1 MAVFGAPS
9 LGRARATSARRAP
22 LKRNRPSCLRPF
34 RNRNGFSGALPPLHP
49 AVWPS
54 GGKDQLPAALPALS
68 GHGRRHELLTPPLLP
83 AHRRQVAG
91 FAGLPQGRPRA
102 FRVLQLARI
111 NPSAVILRPS
121 RSLRKVSPTISRLD
135 PRATAAPPIG
145 GYMHAFACLWP
156 PPAVVKRK
164 TGRCRQPR
172 WR

>member
-91 FAGLPQGRPRA
+91 LAGLPQGRPR
-102 FRVLQLARI
+102 FSG
-111 NPSAVILRPS
+111 PSACPDQSVGC
-121 RSLRKVSPTISRLD
+121 D
-135 PRATAAPPIG
+135 PP
-145 GYMHAFACLWP
+145 AFAFPPKDVSDDQPAGSPGDGRPADRRLYACFCCLWP